1 VTSLDRGD
9 GVALAYAHTPGNA
22 PCVVFLPGFM
32 SDMTGDKALAV
43 QAWCQAK
50 GFGCLRLDY
59 SGHGASGGAFTDGCI
74 GTWTNDALFLIEHL
88 TTGPLILVGSSMGG
102 WIALNLALRLGA
114 RVAGLIGIAAAP
126 DFIETLM
133 WPAFTAAQRT
143 TLMQAGELR
152 LPSDYG
158 GEQIIT
164 RRLIEDGRTH
174 LRLTAPIP
182 LQCPVRLL
190 QGQRDPDVPWPT
202 ALRLAERLETGDVRV
217 VLIKD
222 GDHRLSRP
230 QDIAVLCEMVG
241 EMCEAAK
248 EKSAS
253 F

>member
-1 VTSLDRGD
+1 
-9 GVALAYAHTPGNA
+9 
-22 PCVVFLPGFM
+22 
-32 SDMTGDKALAV
+32 
-43 QAWCQAK
+43 
-50 GFGCLRLDY
+50 
-59 SGHGASGGAFTDGCI
+59 
-74 GTWTNDALFLIEHL
+74 
-88 TTGPLILVGSSMGG
+88 
-102 WIALNLALRLGA
+102 
-114 RVAGLIGIAAAP
+114 
-126 DFIETLM
+126 M

-143 TLMQAGELR
+143 TLMQEGELR